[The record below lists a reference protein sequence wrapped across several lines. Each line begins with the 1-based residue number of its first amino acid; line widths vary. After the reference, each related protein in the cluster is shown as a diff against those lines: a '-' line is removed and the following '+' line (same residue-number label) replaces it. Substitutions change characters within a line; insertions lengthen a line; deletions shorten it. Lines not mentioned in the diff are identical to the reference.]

1 MNFLLALVLA
11 VALAKFLGE
20 IMERIGLVSTLGEY
34 AAGLILG
41 VSLLGIMQPHDIETF
56 AIMGV
61 VLLMFLAGYEETDVR
76 FLVEHEKKLV
86 IIALVSLLLTI
97 GALFMFGRYFLGLG
111 GVQALFFGF
120 IFGLT
125 DVAVGAKTL
134 LSTGKLETDTGR
146 SLLAIGVID
155 TIIGVVLLAVAVAL
169 ALATS
174 PAALVETLAGIGG
187 FFVLLFFM
195 SKVLPKIV
203 DKSVQLRTE
212 EIDFSIAL
220 ASIFLLAFIAEE
232 LGIAAVLGAYFTGV
246 ILQKS
251 GDLRSKK
258 FSKTMSSVAY
268 GFFVAV
274 FFVWMGLQVNLQLLS
289 QYLWPAI
296 GIMLFAIIS
305 KTVIVTL
312 VSKSQKE
319 KWRESIIYGI
329 GMSAKGADNL
339 IIVAIGA
346 SLGILV
352 GIDAL
357 LITSMAITI
366 IVSIIVS
373 SIILKKLLK

>member
-61 VLLMFLAGYEETDVR
+61 VLLMFLAGYEETDVK

-86 IIALVSLLLTI
+86 MIALVSLLLTI
-97 GALFMFGRYFLGLG
+97 GALFAFGMYFLNLSS
-111 GVQALFFGF
+111 VQALFFGF

-134 LSTGKLETDTGR
+134 LSTGKLETDIGR
-146 SLLAIGVID
+146 SLLSIGVID
-155 TIIGVVLLAVAVAL
+155 TIIGVILLAVAVAL

-174 PAALVETLAGIGG
+174 PMALVKTIGGIGA
-187 FFVLLFFM
+187 FFVLLLFM

-274 FFVWMGLQVNLQLLS
+274 FFVWMGLQVNLQLLPT
-289 QYLWPAI
+289 YLWPAI
-296 GIMLFAIIS
+296 GIMLFAILS
-305 KTVIVTL
+305 KTAIVTL
-312 VSKSQKE
+312 VSRSQKS
-319 KWRESIIYGI
+319 KWKESLIYGI

-346 SLGILV
+346 SLGILA

-357 LITSMAITI
+357 LVTSIAITI
-366 IVSIIVS
+366 IVSIFVS
-373 SIILKKLLK
+373 SILLKRLLK